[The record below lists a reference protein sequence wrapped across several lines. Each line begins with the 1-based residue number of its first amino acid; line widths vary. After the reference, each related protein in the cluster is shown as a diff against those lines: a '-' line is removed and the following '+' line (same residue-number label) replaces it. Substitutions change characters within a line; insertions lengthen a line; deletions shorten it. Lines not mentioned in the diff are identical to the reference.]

1 VKEIEESHIYMV
13 SPAMHDWVAGQWW
26 WNCYHGK
33 MVVDSFVRIQWTMM
47 VELLSRKNGSGFL
60 CSYPGFLA

>member
-1 VKEIEESHIYMV
+1 MV